1 MNFAYEAYL
10 DRWGSNKATN
20 KATNNAYRNVLD
32 SLCYAKT
39 NFIIEKGVEKEKKDM
54 YTNYTRMYVP
64 SIKKVIF
71 NNPVTI
77 VIWNDG
83 TKTTVK
89 CSERDEYSEEV
100 GLAMCI
106 SKKALGNKG
115 NFNEVFKKH
124 IPGYIKKD

>member
-1 MNFAYEAYL
+1 MNYAYEAYL

-20 KATNNAYRNVLD
+20 NAYRGILD
-32 SLCYAKT
+32 SLYYA
-39 NFIIEKGVEKEKKDM
+39 NFTTEKEKENRGMTANRNKA
-54 YTNYTRMYVP
+54 YIP
-64 SIKKVIF
+64 AIKKVIF
-71 NNPVTI
+71 NNPATI

-89 CSERDEYSEEV
+89 CSERDEYSEDV

>member
-1 MNFAYEAYL
+1 MNYVYEAYL
-10 DRWGSNKATN
+10 DRWDCSNKITS
-20 KATNNAYRNVLD
+20 NAYRNVLD
-32 SLCYAKT
+32 LLCHA
-39 NFIIEKGVEKEKKDM
+39 NFTTEKEKENKGM
-54 YTNYTRMYVP
+54 TTNLNKAYIP
-64 SIKKVIF
+64 AIKKVIF
-71 NNPVTI
+71 NNPATI
-77 VIWNDG
+77 VICNDG

-124 IPGYIKKD
+124 IPGYSKKD

>member
-20 KATNNAYRNVLD
+20 NAYRNILD
-32 SLCYAKT
+32 SLCYA
-39 NFIIEKGVEKEKKDM
+39 NSIIEKEAEKEKKNMPVDRNRV
-54 YTNYTRMYVP
+54 YIP
-64 SIKKVIF
+64 AIKKVIF
-71 NNPVTI
+71 NNPATI

-124 IPGYIKKD
+124 VPEYCKKD

>member
-1 MNFAYEAYL
+1 MNYVYESYL
-10 DRWGSNKATN
+10 DRWGSSKTY
-20 KATNNAYRNVLD
+20 NNTYRDVLD
-32 SLCYAKT
+32 LFCHANFT
-39 NFIIEKGVEKEKKDM
+39 NEKEKENKGM
-54 YTNYTRMYVP
+54 TTNRNKAYIP
-64 SIKKVIF
+64 AIKKVIF
-71 NNPVTI
+71 NNPATI

-124 IPGYIKKD
+124 IPGYSKKD

>member
-1 MNFAYEAYL
+1 MNYVYEAYL
-10 DRWGSNKATN
+10 DRWDCSNKKTS
-20 KATNNAYRNVLD
+20 NAYRDVLN
-32 SLCYAKT
+32 LFCHANFT
-39 NFIIEKGVEKEKKDM
+39 NEKEKENKGM
-54 YTNYTRMYVP
+54 TTNRNKAYIP
-64 SIKKVIF
+64 AIKKVIF
-71 NNPVTI
+71 NNPATI

-124 IPGYIKKD
+124 IPGYSKKD

>member
-1 MNFAYEAYL
+1 MNYAYDAYL
-10 DRWGSNKATN
+10 DRWKCFNKT
-20 KATNNAYRNVLD
+20 TNNAYRDVLD
-32 SLCYAKT
+32 SLCYGNLT
-39 NFIIEKGVEKEKKDM
+39 NEKEKEKKKMHTD
-54 YTNYTRMYVP
+54 YTRTYIP
-64 SIKKVIF
+64 KIKKVIF
-71 NNPVTI
+71 NNPATI

-124 IPGYIKKD
+124 IHGYIKKD

>member
-1 MNFAYEAYL
+1 MNYAYEAYL
-10 DRWGSNKATN
+10 DRWGCSNKITS
-20 KATNNAYRNVLD
+20 NAYRNVLD
-32 SLCYAKT
+32 SLCRA
-39 NFIIEKGVEKEKKDM
+39 NFTTEKEKENKGM
-54 YTNYTRMYVP
+54 ATNRNKAYIP
-64 SIKKVIF
+64 AIKKVIF
-71 NNPVTI
+71 NNPATI

-124 IPGYIKKD
+124 IPGYSKKD

>member
-1 MNFAYEAYL
+1 MIIYDEYL
-10 DRWGSNKATN
+10 SRMERNH
-20 KATNNAYRNVLD
+20 YRNILD
-32 SLCYAKT
+32 TLGLKT
-39 NFIIEKGVEKEKKDM
+39 NTEKEKEKEKKDM
-54 YTNYTRMYVP
+54 PTNRNRSYIP

-71 NNPVTI
+71 NNPATV

-89 CSERDEYSEEV
+89 CSERDKYSEEV

-124 IPGYIKKD
+124 IPTYCKKD